1 MASSGRAG
9 LATLG
14 LGLTVLIG
22 ACQAV
27 TMPPAG
33 PTASPPAPS
42 VTPVA
47 PPAATPPASPTAP
60 IAARPGTPAPPLGPI
75 FNPTPAPDAGATVPS
90 GQPFA
95 LKIGQAITLQGSG
108 LRLEV
113 SGIPEDSRCPQ
124 SVTCAWA
131 GRAVVTLAVTPASQ
145 PAGAVTV
152 ATCCPAAESSHARY
166 GGHEV
171 QLLGVLPYPLRHDV
185 AIRPEEYTVE
195 LRVTAASP

>member
-9 LATLG
+9 LAALG
-14 LGLTVLIG
+14 LGLTLLIG

-27 TMPPAG
+27 ATPAAG
-33 PTASPPAPS
+33 PTASPPAASPARPA
-42 VTPVA
+42 TAPPLA
-47 PPAATPPASPTAP
+47 PPATPLAP
-60 IAARPGTPAPPLGPI
+60 RPGTPTLRPGPI
-75 FNPTPAPDAGATVPS
+75 FNPTPAPPAPDASAAVPP

-95 LKIGQAITLQGSG
+95 LKIGQAITLQ
-108 LRLEV
+108 V
-113 SGIPEDSRCPQ
+113 SGIPEDSRCPR
-124 SVTCAWA
+124 SVTCVWA
-131 GRAVVTLAVTPASQ
+131 GRAVVTLAVTPAGQ

-152 ATCCPAAESSHARY
+152 ATCCPAAESSRARY

-171 QLLGVLPYPLRHDV
+171 QLLRVLPYPLRHDV